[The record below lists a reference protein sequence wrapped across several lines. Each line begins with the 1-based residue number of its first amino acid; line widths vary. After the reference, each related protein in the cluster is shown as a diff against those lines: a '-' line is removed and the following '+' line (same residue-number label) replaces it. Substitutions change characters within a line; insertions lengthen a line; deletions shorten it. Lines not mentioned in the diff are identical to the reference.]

1 MKNFAFKKLGIDRKK
16 IDDSIW
22 DELGLT
28 NHLQGETKDIAIN
41 GFKDLTNYIDS
52 YQFLFL
58 DDWEVLIP
66 IAYEVYK
73 NMFYKLKN
81 NVNSEDFMEYLINEY
96 KQYYNNIDKNKFIKL
111 VTENTI
117 NEFRYLI

>member
-1 MKNFAFKKLGIDRKK
+1 M
-16 IDDSIW
+16 
-22 DELGLT
+22 
-28 NHLQGETKDIAIN
+28 QGETKDIAIN